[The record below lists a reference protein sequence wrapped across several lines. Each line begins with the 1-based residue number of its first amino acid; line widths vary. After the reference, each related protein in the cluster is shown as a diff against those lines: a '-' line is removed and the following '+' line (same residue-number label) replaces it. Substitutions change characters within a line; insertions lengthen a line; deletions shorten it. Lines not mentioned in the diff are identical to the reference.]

1 MEEKLKKLFDYQKFE
16 KNPRLEKLIE
26 ESEARYKA
34 AELSDESLEM
44 VSAAGEASAI
54 LKKHGKL
61 GDKSF

>member
-1 MEEKLKKLFDYQKFE
+1 MEKKLKKLLDYQKFE
-16 KNPRLEKLIE
+16 QNPRLQKLIG
-26 ESEARYKA
+26 ESEARLEA